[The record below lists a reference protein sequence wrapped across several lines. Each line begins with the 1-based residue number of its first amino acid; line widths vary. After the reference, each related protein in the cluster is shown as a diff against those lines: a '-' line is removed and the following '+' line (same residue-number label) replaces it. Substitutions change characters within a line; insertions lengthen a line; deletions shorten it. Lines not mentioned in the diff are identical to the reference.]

1 MGPKVHIVAT
11 WGTIKK
17 LNISTLFDGPVVLR
31 LCEELLSLLKIY
43 STISGS
49 DLVGRNIAG
58 LG

>member
-1 MGPKVHIVAT
+1 MAT

>member
-11 WGTIKK
+11 CGTIKK

-43 STISGS
+43 SISGS